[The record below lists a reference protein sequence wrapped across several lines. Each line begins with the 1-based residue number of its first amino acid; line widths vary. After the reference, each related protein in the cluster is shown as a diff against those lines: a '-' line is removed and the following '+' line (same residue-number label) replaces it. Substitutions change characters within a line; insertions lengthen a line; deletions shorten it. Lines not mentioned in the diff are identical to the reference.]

1 MATKNP
7 FKYSQGERVKII
19 NDQRRQIKRFYK
31 EVSDDLD
38 RQIKKLNIRNNS
50 SELYKKLY
58 LNSLKEE
65 VNKNL
70 LEVDKKTNYLVK
82 SNMDLMVD
90 KVIYNNNMF
99 MKDLGF
105 ATTYTD
111 DRVFRQNVVNRIIT
125 GKLYG
130 GKWNLSSAIWG
141 DSKLKQNEISR
152 IVAKGIA
159 GNKSTYE
166 IAKQLQKYVNP
177 NAYKET
183 IVPGTRKVVDYNAQ
197 RLAKTMVS
205 HAYEESFVSLTKYN
219 PFIDAYRWVTSGG
232 DRVCPL
238 CIERATMNDYGLG
251 EGIYPKDQLPLDHP
265 NGMCT
270 FEVVVSMSDEEIDNA
285 ITDWYLDQGDEEMNE
300 ALDKFVRYIK

>member
-1 MATKNP
+1 M
-7 FKYSQGERVKII
+7 
-19 NDQRRQIKRFYK
+19 
-31 EVSDDLD
+31 
-38 RQIKKLNIRNNS
+38 
-50 SELYKKLY
+50 
-58 LNSLKEE
+58 NSLKEE
-65 VNKNL
+65 VNQNL
-70 LEVDKKTNYLVK
+70 LDIDKKTNYLVK

-90 KVIYNNNMF
+90 KVIYNNNLF

-105 ATTYTD
+105 SNTYTD
-111 DRVFRQNVVNRIIT
+111 DRIFRQNVVNRIIT

-130 GKWNLSSAIWG
+130 GKWSLSSAIWG
-141 DSKLKQNEISR
+141 DSKMKQNEISR
-152 IVAKGIA
+152 IVARGIA
-159 GNKSTYE
+159 ENKSTYD
-166 IAKQLQKYVNP
+166 IAKQLQRYVNP

-183 IVPGTRKVVDYNAQ
+183 IIPGTRKVVDYNSQ
-197 RLAKTMVS
+197 RLARTMVS

-238 CIERATMNDYGLG
+238 CVERATADDYGLG

-270 FEVVVSMSDEEIDNA
+270 FEVVISMSEEEIDNA

-300 ALDKFVRYIK
+300 ALDEFVRYIK

>member
-7 FKYSQGERVKII
+7 FKYAQSERVKIV
-19 NDQRRQIKRFYK
+19 NDQKRQIRRFYK

-38 RQIKKLNIRNNS
+38 RQINKLSVRSNS
-50 SELYKKLY
+50 SELYRKLY

-65 VNKNL
+65 INQSIL
-70 LEVDKKTNYLVK
+70 DIDKKTNYLVK

-90 KVIYNNNMF
+90 KVINNNNLF

-105 ATTYTD
+105 SNTYTD
-111 DRVFRQNVVNRIIT
+111 DKLFRQNVVNRIIT

-130 GKWNLSSAIWG
+130 GKWSLSSAIWT
-141 DSKLKQNEISR
+141 DSKMKQNEISR

-159 GNKSTYE
+159 ENKSTYE
-166 IAKQLQKYVNP
+166 IAKQLQMYVNP
-177 NAYKET
+177 NAYKQT
-183 IVPGTRKVVDYNAQ
+183 IIPGTRKVVDYNAQ
-197 RLAKTMVS
+197 RLARTMVS

-238 CIERATMNDYGLG
+238 CVERATMDDYGLG

-270 FEVVVSMSDEEIDNA
+270 FEVVVTMSEEEIDNA

-300 ALDKFVRYIK
+300 ALDKFVKYIK

>member
-7 FKYSQGERVKII
+7 FKYAQSERVKIV
-19 NDQRRQIKRFYK
+19 NNQKREIKSFYK
-31 EVSDDLD
+31 EVSDELKRDIE
-38 RQIKKLNIRNNS
+38 RMNRRSNS
-50 SELYKKLY
+50 SPLYRKLY
-58 LNSLKEE
+58 LNSLKNE
-65 VNKNL
+65 VDKNIL
-70 LEVDKKTNYLVK
+70 DIDKKTNYLVK

-90 KVIYNNNMF
+90 KVIQNNNMF
-99 MKDLGF
+99 MRDLGF
-105 ATTYTD
+105 SNTYTN
-111 DRVFRQNVVNRIIT
+111 DRLFRQNVVNRIVT

-130 GKWNLSSAIWG
+130 GKWDLSSAIWG

-159 GNKSTYE
+159 EDKSTYE
-166 IAKQLQKYVNP
+166 IAKQLERYVNP

-183 IVPGTRKVVDYNAQ
+183 IIPGTRKVVDYNAQ
-197 RLAKTMVS
+197 RLARTMVS

-238 CIERATMNDYGLG
+238 CIERASADEYGLG
-251 EGIYPKDQLPLDHP
+251 EGIYPKDSLPLDHP

-270 FEVVVSMSDEEIDNA
+270 FEVVISMSEEEIDQA

-300 ALDKFVRYIK
+300 ALDEFVRYIK